1 MINWRLLIIFCV
13 LFVCFLNRRVSCS
26 MVKVMLCLF
35 LFVTVS
41 NLFPQK
47 ENHKWKPLIITESQK
62 VWIDQS
68 QTDTISSP
76 VFDVWVLELHQPL
89 ITIDGIKGKIM
100 RSKSLYQV
108 NVLEKCYNLK
118 AVVYYNAAN
127 VEVARFSYDLSLM
140 NENNRF
146 SFPVYDD
153 SIIDKVIRLIFI
165 PTAGQ

>member
-1 MINWRLLIIFCV
+1 MTKVLI
-13 LFVCFLNRRVSCS
+13 
-26 MVKVMLCLF
+26 CLF

-62 VWIDQS
+62 VWVDQS
-68 QTDTISSP
+68 QADTITAP
-76 VFDVWVLELHQPL
+76 VFDIWVLELHQPL
-89 ITIDGIKGKIM
+89 LTVEGIKGKVM

-118 AVVYYNAAN
+118 SVVYYNSSN
-127 VEVARFSYDLSLM
+127 TEIARFDYDLSLM

-146 SFPVYDD
+146 SFPVYEE
-153 SIIDKVIRLIFI
+153 SVIDKIIRTIFI
-165 PTAGQ
+165 RTAEY